1 MTPLGS
7 DRRRIVLVTGLSGS
21 GKASVLRLLE
31 DQGFEA
37 LDNSPLP
44 AVETAAL
51 EDHPRPLAAA
61 IDTRTRDF
69 TPEALLDLV
78 ARLRLRPELEVTL
91 LFVTAEE
98 ASLLRRYS
106 ETRRRHPLGGRVA
119 EGIAAETALLAP
131 LRDASDLVLDT
142 TELALPDLRR
152 LVAGRFRAA
161 TAPGLAITVMSFA
174 YPRGLPREADLVLD
188 LRFLRNPHYDPALR
202 ARTGRDP
209 AVAAFVEADQA
220 WGPFWQGITGLLDA
234 LLPRYAAEG
243 KSYLTIAF
251 GCTGGQHRSVLA
263 TERLSAHLASQGW
276 MVECLHRESVSWPP
290 PPAAA
295 PKEGL
300 LDTSVHAT

>member
-7 DRRRIVLVTGLSGS
+7 DRRRIVLVTGLSGA

-44 AVETAAL
+44 AVEAAAL
-51 EDHPRPLAAA
+51 EALPRPLAAVV
-61 IDTRTRDF
+61 DTRTRSF
-69 TPEALLDLV
+69 SPAALLALV
-78 ARLRLRPELEVTL
+78 ERLRQRPELDVTL
-91 LFVTAEE
+91 VFMAAEE
-98 ASLLRRYS
+98 AALLRRYS

-119 EGIAAETALLAP
+119 AGIAAEMALLAP
-131 LRDASDLVLDT
+131 LRDAADLVLDT
-142 TELALPDLRR
+142 TELALPELRR
-152 LVAGRFRAA
+152 LVSGRFRAA
-161 TAPGLAITVMSFA
+161 TAPGLAVTVMSFA
-174 YPRGLPREADLVLD
+174 FPRGLPREADLVLD
-188 LRFLRNPHYDPALR
+188 LRFLRNPHYDAALQPL
-202 ARTGRDP
+202 TGRDP
-209 AVAAFVEADQA
+209 AVAAFVQADQA
-220 WGPFWQGITGLLDA
+220 WTPFWQGMTGLLDT

-251 GCTGGQHRSVLA
+251 GCTGGRHRSVLA
-263 TERLSAHLASQGW
+263 AERLSAHLASQGW

-290 PPAAA
+290 PPAVA